1 MATTPR
7 LTGMI
12 MAALALAGCGGGT
25 QDDGAPRSLTCVTP
39 VDNRYASAPMPL
51 GSLVLDEE
59 LFQDGLYFDPGF
71 YFGSFSA
78 SMLSSNI
85 DWLTLGDP
93 DAFSGTITVSGKS
106 APRARKDGIQIGIG
120 GGGLDVEI
128 VIPESDSCILGLD
141 AENPEFVYILSDGL
155 PDYSTSNFPNTE
167 SPNEVIPW
175 QRVFRVPAT
184 PAPAE
189 QITDLSASTFDGVIL
204 NGVLIQHRENT
215 CAGADCGL
223 PYSANPMH
231 APALY
236 GMDEHHAHTL
246 TDGTYHYH
254 GDPGDLYIDD
264 GTLSGI
270 IGLAAD
276 GYPIFG
282 PWFDDD
288 GIIRKATS
296 SYQLKSGSVM
306 TETGEYFYN
315 GTYAEDYEYVADSGD
330 LDECN
335 GMEIG
340 GQYGYYVTETFPY
353 IMNCLRGTPDSS
365 FSFPNP

>member
-39 VDNRYASAPMPL
+39 VDNRYAPEPMPQVYTGNLSAAGLFSSSMHSDISLLL
-51 GSLVLDEE
+51 GMSNSGIVGSGDI
-59 LFQDGLYFDPGF
+59 DYPYF
-71 YFGSFSA
+71 
-78 SMLSSNI
+78 
-85 DWLTLGDP
+85 
-93 DAFSGTITVSGKS
+93 GTITVSGKS
-106 APRARKDGIQIGIG
+106 TPRARKDGIQIGIG
-120 GGGLDVEI
+120 GGLDVEV
-128 VIPESDSCILGLD
+128 VIPESASCILGLD

-155 PDYSTSNFPNTE
+155 PDYSTSSFPNSE
-167 SPNEVIPW
+167 SPSEVIPW
-175 QRVFRVPAT
+175 QRVFLVPAT
-184 PAPAE
+184 PALAE
-189 QITDLSASTFDGVIL
+189 QITELSANAFDGVLL
-204 NGVLIQHRENT
+204 NGVLIQHRENICT
-215 CAGADCGL
+215 GADCGL
-223 PYSANPMH
+223 AYNANPMH

-236 GMDEHHAHTL
+236 GMDDHHAHTL
-246 TDGTYHYH
+246 SDGTYHYH
-254 GDPGDLYIDD
+254 GDPQDLYIDD

-282 PWFDDD
+282 PWFND
-288 GIIRKATS
+288 GGVIRKATS

-306 TETGEYFYN
+306 TEAGEYFYN

-365 FSFPNP
+365 FSFQNP